1 METTIQIEPKPLSAT
16 AREDVRV
23 ARWLFAVTLAILP
36 LSSPMFL
43 SHFRAATEAHPGP
56 PSIPAFFVIELV
68 KVALF
73 SGLAVWAGARAA
85 TEAGIDAPVVRALL
99 RGDAAAA
106 ARAVKDALPVSLLL
120 GTLALAAGTLIR
132 AHFEGVTIAQALT
145 RPDDFGS
152 PLVRLTGVFYGVGV
166 ELWFRWGVLSLAT
179 RAVSRRLRLAPRRA
193 FVVGNALAALSFGVF
208 AIPSVWGPH
217 AGAPGA
223 SRYLVEALVGYG
235 LPSFFNGVG
244 VRRFGFVSAV
254 LAMVT
259 AQVFGA
265 VFRSVLGG
273 G

>member
-1 METTIQIEPKPLSAT
+1 MQTTIQVAPKPLTAT
-16 AREDVRV
+16 AREDARV

-43 SHFRAATEAHPGP
+43 SHFRAATSATSST
-56 PSIPAFFVIELV
+56 PSVPAFFVIELV

-106 ARAVKDALPVSLLL
+106 ARAVKDALPISLVL
-120 GTLALAAGTLIR
+120 GTLALATGAAIR
-132 AHFEGVTIAQALT
+132 AHVELTTIAQALT
-145 RPDDFGS
+145 QPDDHGS
-152 PLVRLTGVFYGVGV
+152 PLVRLTGLFYGVGI

-179 RAVSRRLRLAPRRA
+179 RAASRRLGLAPERA
-193 FVVGNALAALSFGVF
+193 FLVGNALAALSFGVF

-223 SRYLVEALVGYG
+223 SRYLAEALVGYG
-235 LPSFFNGVG
+235 LPSFFNGAG

-259 AQVFGA
+259 AQVLGA
-265 VFRSVLGG
+265 VLRGVLGG
-273 G
+273 